1 MEAPRPP
8 SLTVLDASALVALMR
23 DEPARAQ
30 VEAMMRRRPPPL
42 VSAVN
47 LVEVIEKMIRGAGRT
62 PEEVND
68 AVDLLI
74 VGGLEVMPFWLPD
87 ARTAAAIRA
96 RLYHRTQS
104 SLSLADCACLATAVR
119 ERASLATTDPAL
131 ARAARGI
138 GVDVV
143 ALPDSSGRLP

>member
-1 MEAPRPP
+1 
-8 SLTVLDASALVALMR
+8 
-23 DEPARAQ
+23 
-30 VEAMMRRRPPPL
+30 MRRRPPPL

-74 VGGLEVMPFWLPD
+74 VGGL
-87 ARTAAAIRA
+87 AIRA